1 MTCALN
7 RRALSAT
14 ALLAVALLAAAPAL
28 AQISDGVVKIGV
40 INDQS
45 GPYSALSG
53 PGSALAVTM
62 AVEDMKSQLGG
73 IKVEVLVADHQNK
86 ADLGVTIAKRW
97 FDVEHVDAIMDVS
110 NSAVALGIQTVIK
123 EKNKIGMYG
132 AIGTTE
138 LTGKQ
143 CVKTGYSW
151 LHDSY
156 ALVSGPVR
164 SILKSGGNTWYFVAA
179 DFAFGKNAVQVAKE
193 ILAANGGKSVG
204 ETYHPM
210 ATSDYSS
217 FLLQAQSSN
226 AKAVMFANGGAQL
239 VNSMKQWKEFGMQNG
254 KQKPV
259 ATILEISDVHAAG
272 LDVIEGLSAT
282 TAWYWDKDDQAR
294 AFGRRFFER
303 FKAMPTA
310 TQASMYSAASH
321 YLKAVVATRSD
332 ATDVVDAKMRS
343 TPVNDM
349 YVKNAMLRPDGKL
362 SHDFLLVTVKS
373 KADSKYPWDYYKVD
387 TIIPASDALSPLGES
402 ECPLVDKASIQKK

>member
-1 MTCALN
+1 MTSNFFCRSVLAIALVTAN
-7 RRALSAT
+7 SAF
-14 ALLAVALLAAAPAL
+14 
-28 AQISDGVVKIGV
+28 AQISDGVVRLGV

-53 PGSALAVTM
+53 PGSALAVQM

-97 FDVEHVDAIMDVS
+97 FDVDKVDAIMDVS

-164 SILKSGGNTWYFVAA
+164 SLLKGGADTWYFVAA

-193 ILAANGGKSVG
+193 ILAANGGRSVG

-210 ATSDYSS
+210 STSDYSS

-226 AKAVMFANGGAQL
+226 AKAVMFANGGSQL
-239 VNSMKQWKEFGMQNG
+239 VNSMKQWKEFGMQGG

-282 TAWYWDKDDQAR
+282 TAWYWDLNEQSR

-310 TQASMYSAASH
+310 TQASMYSAATH
-321 YLKAVVATRSD
+321 YLKAVVATKTD
-332 ATDVVDAKMRS
+332 ATDAVDAKMRS

-349 YVKNAMLRPDGKL
+349 YQKNAMLRPDGKL

-373 KADSKYPWDYYKVD
+373 KADSKYPWDYYKVSAV
-387 TIIPASDALSPLGES
+387 IPASEALSSLSVS
-402 ECPLVDKASIQKK
+402 ECPLVDKVSATAK